1 MTKMKLNRLR
11 SGKDVLKKDLRDP
24 EFRAE
29 WERTA
34 LAREIA
40 SEVIAYRVEQD
51 ISQTALAERLG
62 MKQPAVARLE
72 AGDVTPTIETLQR
85 LVRVL
90 DREIVIDVVPPQR
103 EPRKQAVQS
112 RRSKPK
118 TTACSSLRVELDG
131 RS

>member
-11 SGKDVLKKDLRDP
+11 SGKDVLKNDLRDP
-24 EFRAE
+24 KFRAE

-34 LAREIA
+34 LARAIA
-40 SEVIAYRVEQD
+40 SEVIAYRVEQGL
-51 ISQTALAERLG
+51 SQTALAERLG

-103 EPRKQAVQS
+103 EPKLDTKRAHTS
-112 RRSKPK
+112 RASD
-118 TTACSSLRVELDG
+118 TVEAYDEIWHIA
-131 RS
+131 R

>member
-1 MTKMKLNRLR
+1 MTKLKLNRLH
-11 SGKDVLKKDLRDP
+11 SSKDALQKDLRDP

-34 LAREIA
+34 LARAIA
-40 SEVIAYRVEQD
+40 SEVIAYRVEQGL
-51 ISQTALAERLG
+51 SQTALAERLG

-90 DREIVIDVVPPQR
+90 DREIVIDVVPPER
-103 EPRKQAVQS
+103 EPKLVTKRAQTSRAVE
-112 RRSKPK
+112 KIE
-118 TTACSSLRVELDG
+118 AEDYSLLIAAG
-131 RS
+131 

>member
-1 MTKMKLNRLR
+1 LTKMKLNRLR
-11 SGKDVLKKDLRDP
+11 SSKDVLQKDLRDP

-34 LAREIA
+34 LARAIA
-40 SEVIAYRVEQD
+40 SEVIAYRVEQGL
-51 ISQTALAERLG
+51 SQTALAERLG

-103 EPRKQAVQS
+103 EPKLVTKRAQTSRAVE
-112 RRSKPK
+112 KIE
-118 TTACSSLRVELDG
+118 AEDYSLLIAAG
-131 RS
+131 

>member
-34 LAREIA
+34 LARAIA
-40 SEVIAYRVEQD
+40 SEVIACRVEQD

-90 DREIVIDVVPPQR
+90 DREIVIDVAPCS
-103 EPRKQAVQS
+103 AS
-112 RRSKPK
+112 R
-118 TTACSSLRVELDG
+118 SL
-131 RS
+131 

>member
-1 MTKMKLNRLR
+1 MTKLKLNRLH
-11 SGKDVLKKDLRDP
+11 SSKDALQKDLRDP

-34 LAREIA
+34 LARAIA
-40 SEVIAYRVEQD
+40 SEVIAYRVEQGL
-51 ISQTALAERLG
+51 SQTALAERLG

-90 DREIVIDVVPPQR
+90 DRRSPAARAEACDEAGANKPRSR
-103 EPRKQAVQS
+103 ED
-112 RRSKPK
+112 RS
-118 TTACSSLRVELDG
+118 
-131 RS
+131 